1 MWVYSKYKHFD
12 KLPDMEIGQRVMMG
26 QFLGPSGDSDTA
38 GGHFPT
44 GYPHLHMSIYT
55 SKSADYKTTEASVRP
70 KDVQQ
75 VDPVTLFLNQDP
87 PVTDSHAAK
96 ALPNAEKNVVIAY
109 TTPDGKV
116 TPEGARI
123 LWPIA
128 CTPK

>member
-1 MWVYSKYKHFD
+1 
-12 KLPDMEIGQRVMMG
+12 
-26 QFLGPSGDSDTA
+26 
-38 GGHFPT
+38 
-44 GYPHLHMSIYT
+44 
-55 SKSADYKTTEASVRP
+55 
-70 KDVQQ
+70 

-109 TTPDGKV
+109 TAPDGKV

>member
-1 MWVYSKYKHFD
+1 
-12 KLPDMEIGQRVMMG
+12 
-26 QFLGPSGDSDTA
+26 
-38 GGHFPT
+38 
-44 GYPHLHMSIYT
+44 
-55 SKSADYKTTEASVRP
+55 
-70 KDVQQ
+70 

-96 ALPNAEKNVVIAY
+96 ALPNAEKYVVIAY